1 MADRVEHY
9 VRLLDV
15 YRDMGE
21 ITEATYRNAKAWLTQ
36 PEYAEYRERV
46 FELIRPVPLID
57 AFYQLI
63 PFGTGGRRG
72 RVGVGSNRLNKRTI
86 GESAQGVAAYIKKQ
100 DADGSLAERG
110 VVIARDVRPSSEE
123 FARLTAEVIA
133 ANGIKVYLF
142 DGPRSTPLLSF
153 AVRHLH
159 TIAGVVITA
168 SHNPPTDNGFKA
180 YWEDGGQMVA
190 PHDKAVLEEVANV
203 GAIERIDL
211 EEAQRAGLIETLD
224 DRVDRAY
231 LEMVRRDYD
240 VCAERD
246 ACIVY
251 SPLHGTGV
259 TIVPP
264 ALEALGFADVHM
276 PPAQVEMNGRFP
288 TVRDNYPNPEIPAA
302 MDLAVALGRQVNADV
317 VMASDPDADRVGVFV
332 PDGQGDFVYLTGN
345 TVGAMML
352 EFLLARLRENDR
364 LPAKGYVLTT
374 LVSTKLVRKIGEA
387 YGVEVVDDLLVGFKN
402 MAADILQ
409 REENGLDPAL
419 MLFSFEES
427 IGYMRSHEVRDKDS
441 AAGACLLA
449 QLAAWC
455 KAHGMSLLDF
465 RKRLYATYGYFKESQ
480 FSVFLEGEAGAE
492 QMRYLMDQLRNHPPA
507 RIAGYT
513 VYAIVDRLN
522 ATRRV
527 IATGKM
533 EKAGPETSNVLIFEL
548 SADGLTSLAIR
559 PSGTEPKIK
568 HYIAHAGAAKE
579 KATVD
584 ETVALLEAE
593 IKRIEREI
601 IA

>member
-9 VRLLDV
+9 LRLLDV

-21 ITEATYRNAKAWLTQ
+21 ITEVTYRNAKAWLTQ

-46 FELIRPVPLID
+46 CELIRPVPLID

-100 DADGSLAERG
+100 DADGTLAERG
-110 VVIARDVRPSSEE
+110 VVIARDVRPSSAE

-168 SHNPPTDNGFKA
+168 SHNPPSDNGFKA

-190 PHDKAVLEEVANV
+190 PHDKAVLEEVARV
-203 GAIERIDL
+203 GAIERMDL
-211 EEAQRAGLIETLD
+211 EEAQRAGLVEMLD

-231 LEMVRRDYD
+231 LAMVRRDYD

-246 ACIVY
+246 ARIVY
-251 SPLHGTGV
+251 SPLHGAGV

-264 ALEALGFADVHM
+264 ALEALGFADVHL
-276 PPAQVEMNGRFP
+276 PPAQVEMNGQFP

-317 VMASDPDADRVGVFV
+317 VMASDPDADRVGVFA
-332 PDGQGDFVYLTGN
+332 PDGQGGFVYLTGN

-352 EFLLARLRENDR
+352 EFLLGRLREQDR

-374 LVSTKLVRKIGEA
+374 LVSTKLVRKICEA

-402 MAADILQ
+402 MAAEILQ
-409 REENGLDPAL
+409 REEKGLDPAL

-449 QLAAWC
+449 QLAAWG
-455 KAHGMSLLDF
+455 KARGMSLVDF
-465 RKRLYATYGYFKESQ
+465 RERLYAKYGYFKESQ
-480 FSVFLEGEAGAE
+480 FSVFLEGESGAE
-492 QMRYLMDQLRNHPPA
+492 QMRYLMDRLRNHPPA
-507 RIAGYT
+507 QIAGYA
-513 VYAIVDRLN
+513 VHAIVDRLT

-527 IATGKM
+527 LATGAV
-533 EKAGPETSNVLIFEL
+533 EKTGLETSNVLVFEL
-548 SADGLTSLAIR
+548 SADGLTNLAIR

-584 ETVALLEAE
+584 ETVARLEAE
-593 IKRIEREI
+593 IKRIEHEI